1 MTYLRISDRIKKSF
15 RLLAILAQLIL
26 VLTTTSCG
34 SSGGGGSTKESTT
47 SAVANSSQGKLA
59 QGYVSGAQVWYDLVE
74 QNGLGNLQ
82 RDPGEMDTLS
92 ALDGSYSLGG
102 VEGTGLLVTMGGI
115 FLNSKGQKIDAI
127 PMLAP
132 APQVNQL
139 VSNITPITTLVA
151 AEPNLKEKLQNFGDW
166 NTDIADPFG
175 TSAPLLRL
183 AKTVEGLSSLL
194 GDGEEPIALNEGAQL
209 LSILA
214 LANSLDSLPA
224 EKLAEENSLQQA
236 ASEALD
242 VILEDSTLVRNINSS
257 VKTKIKESMAQVV
270 ISITNNIPSSGVV
283 VESSVVANIENAQE
297 AAQSELKDTLDQQ
310 VTISLGGLGLN
321 FDPIITKITLE
332 LIGDDLHLFAEVS
345 DDQPETLQYRWDSSP
360 ILDLTDPFSAKAV
373 LPNFDNSEIIIILRV
388 TDAGESYVTDICT
401 WDNSSNPTICDF
413 VGN

>member
-1 MTYLRISDRIKKSF
+1 MNIDTQSLEPSD
-15 RLLAILAQLIL
+15 
-26 VLTTTSCG
+26 
-34 SSGGGGSTKESTT
+34 
-47 SAVANSSQGKLA
+47 
-59 QGYVSGAQVWYDLVE
+59 
-74 QNGLGNLQ
+74 
-82 RDPGEMDTLS
+82 
-92 ALDGSYSLGG
+92 
-102 VEGTGLLVTMGGI
+102 
-115 FLNSKGQKIDAI
+115 
-127 PMLAP
+127 
-132 APQVNQL
+132 
-139 VSNITPITTLVA
+139 
-151 AEPNLKEKLQNFGDW
+151 
-166 NTDIADPFG
+166 
-175 TSAPLLRL
+175 
-183 AKTVEGLSSLL
+183 L

-209 LSILA
+209 RSILT

-310 VTISLGGLGLN
+310 VTISLGGFGLN
-321 FDPIITKITLE
+321 FDPIIAKITLE
-332 LIGDDLHLFAEVS
+332 LIGDDLHLSAEVS

-413 VGN
+413 IGN

>member
-1 MTYLRISDRIKKSF
+1 
-15 RLLAILAQLIL
+15 
-26 VLTTTSCG
+26 
-34 SSGGGGSTKESTT
+34 
-47 SAVANSSQGKLA
+47 
-59 QGYVSGAQVWYDLVE
+59 
-74 QNGLGNLQ
+74 
-82 RDPGEMDTLS
+82 
-92 ALDGSYSLGG
+92 
-102 VEGTGLLVTMGGI
+102 
-115 FLNSKGQKIDAI
+115 
-127 PMLAP
+127 MLAP

-151 AEPNLKEKLQNFGDW
+151 AEPNLKEKLKNFGDW
-166 NTDIADPFG
+166 NTDIADPSG

-194 GDGEEPIALNEGAQL
+194 GDGEEPIALNKGAQL
-209 LSILA
+209 RSILA
-214 LANSLDSLPA
+214 LASSLDSLPA

-270 ISITNNIPSSGVV
+270 TSVTNNIPASGVV
-283 VESSVVANIENAQE
+283 VESSVVANIENVQE
-297 AAQSELKDTLDQQ
+297 TAQSELKDTLDQQ
-310 VTISLGGLGLN
+310 VTISLGGFGLN

-332 LIGDDLHLFAEVS
+332 LIGDDLHLSAEVS
-345 DDQPETLQYRWDSSP
+345 DDQPETLQYRWNSSP
-360 ILDLTDPFSAKAV
+360 ILDLTDPFSTKAV

-413 VGN
+413 IGN

>member
-1 MTYLRISDRIKKSF
+1 MYLRICAKIKKSF
-15 RLLAILAQLIL
+15 GLLANLAQLIL

-34 SSGGGGSTKESTT
+34 GSGGGDPTKESTT
-47 SAVANSSQGKLA
+47 SAVASSSQGKLA

-82 RDPGEMDTLS
+82 RDPGEVDTLS

-102 VEGTGLLVTMGGI
+102 IEGTGLLVTLGGT

-166 NTDIADPFG
+166 NTDIADPSG

-194 GDGEEPIALNEGAQL
+194 GDGEEPIALNKGAQL
-209 LSILA
+209 RSILA
-214 LANSLDSLPA
+214 LASSLDSLPA

-270 ISITNNIPSSGVV
+270 TSVTNNIPASGVV
-283 VESSVVANIENAQE
+283 VESSVVANIENVQE

-310 VTISLGGLGLN
+310 VTISLGGFGLN

-332 LIGDDLHLFAEVS
+332 LIGDDLHLSAEVS
-345 DDQPETLQYRWDSSP
+345 DDQPETLQYRWSSSP
-360 ILDLTDPFSAKAV
+360 ILDLMDPFSTKAI
-373 LPNFDNSEIIIILRV
+373 LPNFDNSETIIILRV
-388 TDAGESYVTDICT
+388 TDASESYVTDICT
-401 WDNSSNPTICDF
+401 WDNSSNPTICDII
-413 VGN
+413 GN

>member
-34 SSGGGGSTKESTT
+34 GSGGGGPTKESTT
-47 SAVANSSQGKLA
+47 SAVASSAQGKLA

-102 VEGTGLLVTMGGI
+102 LEGTGLLVTLGGT

-183 AKTVEGLSSLL
+183 AKTVEVLSSLL

-209 LSILA
+209 RSILA

-270 ISITNNIPSSGVV
+270 TSITNNIPASGVV
-283 VESSVVANIENAQE
+283 VESSVVADIENVQE
-297 AAQSELKDTLDQQ
+297 AAQSEIKETLDQQ

-413 VGN
+413 IGN

>member
-34 SSGGGGSTKESTT
+34 GSGGGGPTKESTT
-47 SAVANSSQGKLA
+47 SAVASSAQGKLA

-102 VEGTGLLVTMGGI
+102 LEGTGLLVTLGGT

-151 AEPNLKEKLQNFGDW
+151 AEPNLKEKFQNFGDW

-183 AKTVEGLSSLL
+183 AKTVEVLSSLL

-209 LSILA
+209 RSILA

-270 ISITNNIPSSGVV
+270 TSITNNIPASGVV
-283 VESSVVANIENAQE
+283 VESSVVADIENVQE
-297 AAQSELKDTLDQQ
+297 AAQSEIKETLDQQ

-413 VGN
+413 IGN